1 MSPMTKQQLIAE
13 AAKLRQRVT
22 ELETAKAELTTSRAI
37 LQATIENLPFDF
49 WAIGLDGRYMIQNF
63 ASKKHWGDAV
73 GKRPEDVAEDEQNRS
88 VWLSNNRRAFAGEKV
103 DEEVELTVQGET
115 RTYHNVIAPILVDGD
130 IQGILGMNSD
140 MTERKRAEK
149 TLRLSEANYR
159 AIFDTANDT
168 IFVHDADSGAIL
180 DANQKATE
188 MYGYTTEE
196 FRRINVEVLSEGQPP
211 YSQAEA
217 MQWIGRASTGSP
229 QLFVWKA
236 KDKGGRIFWVE
247 VNLKR
252 TTLNGVPRLL
262 AIVRDITDRKRAE
275 LALRES
281 EERYRT
287 IFEEGPLGIV
297 LASLDLEVQYVNQR
311 FCEML
316 GYSEMEIIALGIA
329 GISHPDDRDADHRL
343 GSRLR
348 RGKLPYY
355 TIDKRYIR
363 KDGTAFWGQLTVS
376 MMHDA
381 EGKPTAMI
389 RMIQDITE
397 HKEIAELLQ
406 ESEAKYRR
414 LHESMRDAFVSVDMD
429 GFIREYNEAYRKCS
443 DTNQKNF

>member
-1 MSPMTKQQLIAE
+1 MNKTKQQLVAE
-13 AAKLRQRVT
+13 LAELQQRVAG
-22 ELETAKAELTTSRAI
+22 LEME
-37 LQATIENLPFDF
+37 
-49 WAIGLDGRYMIQNF
+49 GLITD
-63 ASKKHWGDAV
+63 S
-73 GKRPEDVAEDEQNRS
+73 
-88 VWLSNNRRAFAGEKV
+88 
-103 DEEVELTVQGET
+103 
-115 RTYHNVIAPILVDGD
+115 
-130 IQGILGMNSD
+130 
-140 MTERKRAEK
+140 TERKQAEK

-196 FRRINVEVLSEGQPP
+196 FRHLNVEVLSEGHPP

-217 MQWIGRASTGSP
+217 IQWIGRASTGSP
-229 QLFVWKA
+229 QLFAWKA
-236 KDKGGRIFWVE
+236 RDKGGRIFWVE

-275 LALRES
+275 LALQES

-316 GYSEMEIIALGIA
+316 GYSEMEIIALGVA
-329 GISHPDDRDADHRL
+329 GISHPDDLDTDHQLGLRL
-343 GSRLR
+343 LR
-348 RGKLPYY
+348 GELPYY

-363 KDGTAFWGQLTVS
+363 KDRTAFWGQLTVS
-376 MMHDA
+376 VMHDA

-389 RMIQDITE
+389 RMIQDITAR
-397 HKEIAELLQ
+397 KEIAELLQ

-414 LHESMRDAFVSVDMD
+414 LHEHEGCLRQRRYGRLHSGVQRSLSTNARIRTRRTSDAPLHRHNPREMASFRDEGRSDAGSATGSFRHLRKGISEKRWHHLPRGTANVSHRRRPRKAECHVVDSSGHHRAKAGRKGIAGKRGTLSKAD
-429 GFIREYNEAYRKCS
+429 GNH
-443 DTNQKNF
+443 T